1 MMEKHMEEILGL
13 LLEGR
18 LQAALNHISFVY
30 SKEKLVTG
38 YDEFETIEKDYKLM
52 KNYIL
57 QGVVDPQREEQ
68 YRALFVEIFSF
79 ILLSH
84 WCLEV
89 LKDKFLGKS

>member
-1 MMEKHMEEILGL
+1 MEEILGL

-68 YRALFVEIFSF
+68 YRALLERTYRVASN
-79 ILLSH
+79 LL
-84 WCLEV
+84 LEW
-89 LKDKFLGKS
+89 KCTNLG